1 MPEGWRVALIDSGAD
16 PATLGAARAACRFVD
31 RGGRVEAHPVVADAH
46 GHGTQ
51 VAGVLLD
58 AAVPAD
64 AAPATLLVAQVFDH
78 RRATTAATVAAAI
91 HWAIAER
98 ATLVHMSLGLRED
111 RAVLAA
117 AVAAAADAGILL
129 VASMPARG
137 PPPFP
142 ATYPGVIRG
151 TGDARCGPAEISAL
165 DADRA
170 HFGGCARS
178 DGGTGGASIG
188 AAHLS
193 RFILRTLL
201 PGAGYDASRRRLAA
215 LARFHGP
222 ERR

>member
-1 MPEGWRVALIDSGAD
+1 MPEGWNVALIDSGAD
-16 PATLGAARAACRFVD
+16 PPTLGAARAACRFVD
-31 RGGRVEAHPVVADAH
+31 TRGRVAAHPVVADAN
-46 GHGTQ
+46 GHGAR

-58 AAVPAD
+58 DAV
-64 AAPATLLVAQVFDH
+64 PATLLVAQVFDH
-78 RRATTAATVAAAI
+78 RRVTTAATVAAAI

-117 AVAAAADAGILL
+117 AVAEAAAAGILL
-129 VASMPARG
+129 VASTPARG
-137 PPPFP
+137 TPSFP
-142 ATYPGVIRG
+142 AAYPGVIRG

-170 HFGGCARS
+170 HFGGCARTA
-178 DGGTGGASIG
+178 GGAGGASIG

-193 RFILRTLL
+193 RFILRTLA
-201 PGAGYDASRRRLAA
+201 PGDGYDASRRRLAA

-222 ERR
+222 EHR